1 MEQEWM
7 AYESL
12 KFDMPFTVILVDG
25 LVEEGLHH
33 SYPYAMKILL
43 KLQQPN
49 EYGLPELAELDSLND
64 QEEFALTVWEKEGFL
79 YAGRLTGNGERAT
92 ILYGKSEDQLEV
104 LKSSAE
110 EAFSGYNLEVSR
122 IGEASPWDFYLETLM
137 PDAFE
142 IQLMNDSEVLEQLEQ
157 NGDAGEAVR
166 RVDHWSYFPTS
177 EAAKTYKQ
185 FLEENEFIIEE
196 LAEQPDEDGVYAI
209 HFYRDDQPVEISDT
223 TLRLLQ
229 EALELNGDYDGWETS
244 VIQKKS
250 RFLNFLRRK

>member
-12 KFDMPFTVILVDG
+12 KFDMPVTVILVDG

-49 EYGLPELAELDSLND
+49 EHGLPESAELDSLHHKED
-64 QEEFALTVWEKEGFL
+64 IALTIWDKEGFL
-79 YAGRLTGNGERAT
+79 YAGRLTGNGERSI
-92 ILYGKSEDQLEV
+92 ILYGKSENQLGM

-110 EAFSGYNLEVSR
+110 EAFTGYNLEVSL
-122 IGEASPWDFYLETLM
+122 IVEESPWDFYLETLM

-157 NGDAGEAVR
+157 NGDAGDAVR

-177 EAAKTYKQ
+177 EAARTYKK

-196 LAEQPDEDGVYAI
+196 VAEQPDEDGVYLVQ
-209 HFYRDDQPVEISDT
+209 FYRNDQPAEISDT

-229 EALELNGDYDGWETS
+229 EALELNGDYDGWETA

-250 RFLNFLRRK
+250 KFLNFLCRK

>member
-12 KFDMPFTVILVDG
+12 KFDMPVTVILVDG

-49 EYGLPELAELDSLND
+49 EQGLPELEELDSLND
-64 QEEFALTVWEKEGFL
+64 QEEFALNVWEKEGFI
-79 YAGRLTGNGERAT
+79 YAGRLTGNGERSI
-92 ILYGKSEDQLEV
+92 ILYAKSEDQLDI

-122 IGEASPWDFYLETLM
+122 VVEESPWDFYLETLM

-142 IQLMNDSEVLEQLEQ
+142 IQLMNDSEIIEQLEQ
-157 NGDAGEAVR
+157 NGDAGIAVR

-177 EAAKTYKQ
+177 ETAKIYKK
-185 FLEENEFIIEE
+185 FLEENEFVIEE
-196 LAEQPDEDGVYAI
+196 VAEQPDEDGVYLVQ
-209 HFYRDDQPVEISDT
+209 FYKDDQPAEISDT
-223 TLRLLQ
+223 TLLLLQ
-229 EALELNGDYDGWETS
+229 EALELNGDYDGWETA

-250 RFLNFLRRK
+250 RFLNFLRRN